1 MTRTI
6 RTEHGAP
13 RPDTK
18 PTRRPYAIVGRM
30 QRAQTGPTGAAMENP
45 MMRPRRKNEGSIAV
59 RYPRRLLLG
68 DGLDGE
74 VDLDPVVDD
83 AHGGRRDR
91 DDRRGRPHLP
101 GEEGGAAPRS
111 RALRAFA
118 LRLAPARR

>member
-45 MMRPRRKNEGSIAV
+45 MMTPRRKNEGSIAV

-83 AHGGRRDR
+83 AHGVRRDR

-101 GEEGGAAPRS
+101 RGEGGAGTAVPG
-111 RALRAFA
+111 LDGIGIQGG
-118 LRLAPARR
+118 PA